1 MIKLGV
7 RIIQFTQVSIIL
19 INYNLENYATKKLD
33 SVKWFIK
40 C

>member
-7 RIIQFTQVSIIL
+7 RILQFAQVNIIL
-19 INYNLENYATKKLD
+19 INYSLENYATEKLD
-33 SVKWFIK
+33 SDKWFIK